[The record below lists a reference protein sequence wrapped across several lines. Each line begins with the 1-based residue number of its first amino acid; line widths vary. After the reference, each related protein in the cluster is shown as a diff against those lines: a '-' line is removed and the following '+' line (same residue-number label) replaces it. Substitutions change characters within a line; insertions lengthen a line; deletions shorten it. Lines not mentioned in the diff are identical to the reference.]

1 MLAANR
7 QKVSDPHMSERFPE
21 QDKKTAPGLART
33 KPPGLK
39 EIAAHLNL
47 SPATV
52 SMVINDVP
60 LAKSL
65 SKETR
70 ERVLAAAREFNYRP
84 NLIARALSKRESRT
98 VGVIAPESSDGY
110 FTRVMRGIETAM
122 LDAGYLY
129 FTTSHL
135 WRPDLVRE
143 YPNALVQRGV
153 DGLIFV
159 NTPVFAHPG
168 VPTVCISHDC
178 TLEDVTS
185 VVVDQGEG
193 MFLAMQH
200 LVEQGHERIVV
211 MRGSEFSLDADDRYQ
226 AILSAAQRLGT
237 ELDPQLVLSLNTH
250 QLTPEVG
257 YREMLELL
265 DRTSDFTAILAFN
278 DWSALGALRAM
289 EDRGL
294 RCPGDVSVV
303 GIDDVCTAPYL
314 SPRLTTCAQPLE
326 EMGAAAARQLVAR
339 MQQRDVAHSSRLV
352 FPMTLKV
359 RESTRALLERGDRP
373 RVAERDLTAWRPSA
387 PAPAVS

>member
-1 MLAANR
+1 M
-7 QKVSDPHMSERFPE
+7 SDRHPE
-21 QDKKTAPGLART
+21 QNVKAATGNGRT

-39 EIAAHLNL
+39 EIAAHLHL

-84 NLIARALSKRESRT
+84 NLIARALSKRETRT

-110 FTRVMRGIETAM
+110 FTRVMRGVETAM
-122 LDAGYLY
+122 LEAGYLY

-159 NTPVFAHPG
+159 NTPVYEHPG
-168 VPTVCISHDC
+168 VPTVCISNDC
-178 TLEDVTS
+178 TLDDVAS
-185 VVVDQGEG
+185 VLVDQQEG
-193 MFLAMQH
+193 MQVAVRHLAE
-200 LVEQGHERIVV
+200 LGHERIVV

-226 AILSAAQRLGT
+226 AILRAARELGLV
-237 ELDPQLVLSLNTH
+237 LDPELVLALNTH

-257 YREMLELL
+257 YRATAGLL
-265 DRTSDFTAILAFN
+265 RRTTDFTAILAFN
-278 DWSALGALRAM
+278 DWSALGALRAL
-289 EDRGL
+289 EDHGL
-294 RCPGDVSVV
+294 HCPADVSII
-303 GIDDVCTAPYL
+303 GIDDVCTAPFL

-326 EMGAAAARQLVAR
+326 DMGAAAAEQLVAR
-339 MQQRDVAHSSRLV
+339 IQNRGQDLPARTV
-352 FPMTLKV
+352 FPMTLRV
-359 RESTRALLERGDRP
+359 RESTRALAESERALQPARGGELR
-373 RVAERDLTAWRPSA
+373 AWQPSA
-387 PAPAVS
+387 QAPSMS